1 MSKKIFIVLLALVV
15 MVGPLFAAGTA
26 VGGAKDGTT
35 DLKLDLS
42 FIQRAVTIAVGFV
55 GGAYSLW
62 KLGAGLVGALK
73 DQDHDQG
80 AIKRVVGTFIFNA
93 ILLSGFLF
101 LVNYVG
107 KADATTTATVDSFFS
122 GLTGAFVSL

>member
-1 MSKKIFIVLLALVV
+1 MSKKFFIVLLALVV
-15 MVGPLFAAGTA
+15 MVGPLFAADTA
-26 VGGAKDGTT
+26 LSSGSGDKTLT
-35 DLKLDLS
+35 LDLS
-42 FIQRAVTIAVGFV
+42 FIKRAVTIAVGFV

-80 AIKRVVGTFIFNA
+80 AIKRVVGSFVFSA

-107 KADATTTATVDSFFS
+107 SGSSTATADSFFG
-122 GLTGAFVSL
+122 GLTGAFVSI